1 MSGLGLGLELGLG
14 LGTLVFAKL
23 SEYLGLVGYQ
33 VIKNQII
40 EEIEGICI
48 VYTLMDVSFIH

>member
-1 MSGLGLGLELGLG
+1 MCIEGGRNAGLGLG
-14 LGTLVFAKL
+14 
-23 SEYLGLVGYQ
+23 LGLVGYQ

>member
-1 MSGLGLGLELGLG
+1 MGLE
-14 LGTLVFAKL
+14 
-23 SEYLGLVGYQ
+23 SGLVGYE

-48 VYTLMDVSFIH
+48 VCTLMDVYIDLFIH